1 MLQENLP
8 FARVIEATSC
18 NGVTLWTLH
27 IRYHRF
33 IHGEFMTH
41 RVFNRN
47 ASSSR
52 AIPIARMVERAT
64 AMPMQW
70 GSNRPGMQAGAEL
83 TGWRLWAAKKL
94 WRLGMAFTC
103 KLSLALAKVGLH
115 KQLANRWTETSQWI
129 DVIVTATEWDNFF
142 LLRDHEK
149 AQPEIAA
156 LAQEI
161 RYAMSWGGHRGYK
174 EVRPVQSGDRS
185 NVWNWHLPYITFEER
200 EAASRGWYD
209 SRSGWHNCIY
219 LAKIS
224 SARCARVSYA
234 NHDGSAPILSKDYK
248 LFMDLTSD
256 PKVMHLSPTEHQAYP
271 MPVPWQWSKNLRG
284 FRQHRELLENP
295 GYDD

>member
-1 MLQENLP
+1 MSDNNQP
-8 FARVIEATSC
+8 FARVLEATTC

-41 RVFNRN
+41 RVFNKN

-52 AIPIARMVERAT
+52 AIPIARMVQRAD
-64 AMPMQW
+64 AMPLHW

-83 TGWRLWAAKKL
+83 TGWRLWAVKKL
-94 WRLGMAFTC
+94 WRLGMAFT
-103 KLSLALAKVGLH
+103 KRLSLSLAKLGLH

-156 LAQEI
+156 LARKI
-161 RYAMSWGGHRGYK
+161 RQAMFWSGAQGYK
-174 EVRPVQSGDRS
+174 QPREVKSGDRF
-185 NVWNWHLPYITFEER
+185 NVWNWHLPFVTFEER
-200 EAASRGWYD
+200 EAATRMQYD
-209 SRSGWHNCIY
+209 SRSLWHNCLF

-234 NHDGSAPILSKDYK
+234 NHDGSAPVLSRDYK
-248 LFMDLTSD
+248 LFGDLTSD
-256 PKVMHLSPTEHQAYP
+256 PKVMHLSPTEHQGYP
-271 MPVPWQWSKNLRG
+271 MPAPWQWSKNLRG
-284 FRQHRELLENP
+284 FRQHRELLERP